1 MLALCRRAAL
11 SEVASPSWRA
21 ALQHI
26 GLEYPT
32 QHGLNQS
39 IRGVAK
45 QATEV
50 RPGAVLELNG
60 KLLQVVRSTHVNAG
74 RQLGNISMELRDLA
88 SGAKHPAKFRPS
100 ESVEVVHL
108 ESRRYTCLYREGSL
122 LHAMDAA
129 TYEQVAVE
137 ASLFDPGSAY
147 LVEGMEVSMAF
158 HDGRPIVGEVP
169 ATVTLEVREAAPTMR
184 GETAAPSYKP
194 AVLENGVRITVPPFV
209 VAGDKVVVDTR
220 EGTFVKRA

>member
-1 MLALCRRAAL
+1 MSLQP
-11 SEVASPSWRA
+11 SPPP
-21 ALQHI
+21 Q
-26 GLEYPT
+26 
-32 QHGLNQS
+32 
-39 IRGVAK
+39 K
-45 QATEV
+45 V

-158 HDGRPIVGEVP
+158 HDGRPIVGE
-169 ATVTLEVREAAPTMR
+169 LEGGR
-184 GETAAPSYKP
+184 
-194 AVLENGVRITVPPFV
+194 
-209 VAGDKVVVDTR
+209 
-220 EGTFVKRA
+220 